1 MPGLKMLLTDIAW
14 PDSAIESELCNSA
27 GVELTIAPDTDEK
40 TLIQHASNADAI
52 VTCWAHVTQAVI
64 AATAG
69 RCKVVT
75 RMGIGLDNIDVD
87 YCSAHQIPVT
97 NVPDYCLQEVA
108 EHTLASIFTLGRQLA
123 TFHQRTKQGNYQRD
137 VSPPIRR
144 IQGQTLGIVGLG
156 NIGQRVA
163 ALAQSVGLHVVGNR
177 RDMNK
182 PVPGVTLL
190 PLQELLAVSDYIS
203 LHLPLTDGN
212 QHMISD
218 SEFALMKKTAFLINT
233 ARGGLVNHKALA
245 TALQQNIIA
254 GAALDVQDPEPP
266 DLSMPPFNDPRVI
279 ISPHAAFVSEESL
292 YDLRYRSIENTL
304 NILLGNSGTN
314 IVNQHAL

>member
-1 MPGLKMLLTDIAW
+1 MPGLKILLTDIAW
-14 PDSAIESELCNSA
+14 PDSAIETELCASA
-27 GVELTIAPDTDEK
+27 GVELTIAPEADEK
-40 TLIQHASNADAI
+40 TLIQYAVNVDAI

-87 YCSAHQIPVT
+87 YCSAHHIPVT

-123 TFHQRTKQGNYQRD
+123 TFHQRTKQGDYQRD

-156 NIGQRVA
+156 NIGQSVA
-163 ALAQSVGLHVVGNR
+163 ALAQAVGLHVLGNR

-182 PVPGVTLL
+182 SVPGVTLV
-190 PLQELLAVSDYIS
+190 PLQELLAASDYVS
-203 LHLPLTDGN
+203 LHLPLTDDN

-218 SEFALMKKTAFLINT
+218 SEFALMKNTAFLINT
-233 ARGGLVNHKALA
+233 ARGGLVDHNALA
-245 TALQQNIIA
+245 EALQQNIVA

-292 YDLRYRSIENTL
+292 HDLRYRSIENTL
-304 NILLGNSGTN
+304 NILLGKSGTN